1 MDDWNYSFSL
11 PERVEGKPVT
21 AEEAER
27 ILVARLE
34 EEDPRNA
41 LWELARF
48 YSLVG
53 RQEEALGHVERL
65 ADLCGDPEDQA
76 ACFLAMGQLM
86 EQQSEYEAA
95 LRFYRG
101 AFRLEPVNNRTWY
114 LINNNLG
121 YCLNHFGRNQ
131 EAEPLCRAAIRIDPL
146 RHNAYKNLGI
156 CLEGQGRYAEAAKA
170 FVGAVR
176 ANASDERAFHHLSRL
191 LVAHRHDVALAVPDI
206 DDLHLRCRD
215 AVDAAQA
222 ACRKPR
228 GG

>member
-1 MDDWNYSFSL
+1 MNDWNYSFSL
-11 PERVEGKPVT
+11 PEVVEGKPVT
-21 AEEAER
+21 AEEAEQ
-27 ILVARLE
+27 ILISRLN

-41 LWELARF
+41 IWELARF

-65 ADLCGDPEDQA
+65 AELCGELEDQA

-86 EQQSEYEAA
+86 EQRSNYEAA

-101 AFRLEPVNNRTWY
+101 AFRIEPVNSRTWY

-121 YCLNHFGRNQ
+121 YCLNHFGRNK

-156 CLEGQGRYAEAAKA
+156 CLEGQGRYAEAAMS
-170 FVGAVR
+170 FVEAVR
-176 ANASDERAFHHLSRL
+176 ANASDARALKL
-191 LVAHRHDVALAVPDI
+191 LAKLLAAHRDEVALAVPDI
-206 DDLHLRCRD
+206 DDVLGRCRA
-215 AVDAAQA
+215 AVDTAEAAYRRQL
-222 ACRKPR
+222 
-228 GG
+228 GL